1 MVIHCYCE
9 RLVRCTDGSNHQHL
23 IVVIICE
30 RAREAG
36 TQYTKRMLPWFVIPE
51 CNIRLDLVL
60 ELRKKHPTAGSARAH
75 GYAVIGSA
83 CERTIARH
91 LLWVDDT
98 IAAMLLEVNEWVAEL
113 APFTALP
120 PVRVGED
127 ALAQLRRLSGR
138 AGEGQT
144 GRARY
149 HRSVHRYRLRSP
161 RLRRGARPEPPADF
175 IEFSISRRLLVRY
188 HLSIHPQ
195 EASKWINYWFP
206 PTVWRSWKSCCC
218 SFIGS

>member
-1 MVIHCYCE
+1 MVIHCYCK

-36 TQYTKRMLPWFVIPE
+36 AQYTKRMLPWFVIPE

-60 ELRKKHPTAGSARAH
+60 ELRKKHPTAGSARDH

-83 CERTIARH
+83 TDARERTIARH
-91 LLWVDDT
+91 LLWVDDN

-120 PVRVGED
+120 RVRVGEG
-127 ALAQLRRLSGR
+127 ALAQLRRSVAAL
-138 AGEGQT
+138 EK
-144 GRARY
+144 ARQA
-149 HRSVHRYRLRSP
+149 RKPARSP
-161 RLRRGARPEPPADF
+161 PSE
-175 IEFSISRRLLVRY
+175 
-188 HLSIHPQ
+188 
-195 EASKWINYWFP
+195 
-206 PTVWRSWKSCCC
+206 
-218 SFIGS
+218 

>member
-1 MVIHCYCE
+1 MVIHCYCK

-60 ELRKKHPTAGSARAH
+60 ELRKKHPTAGSARDH

-127 ALAQLRRLSGR
+127 ALAQLRRSVAALEDARQAALGITV
-138 AGEGQT
+138 AFTVIGCVHLAYVAE
-144 GRARY
+144 RAR
-149 HRSVHRYRLRSP
+149 SP
-161 RLRRGARPEPPADF
+161 PPISLSLVFRGGC
-175 IEFSISRRLLVRY
+175 
-188 HLSIHPQ
+188 
-195 EASKWINYWFP
+195 WFD
-206 PTVWRSWKSCCC
+206 TT
-218 SFIGS
+218 

>member
-60 ELRKKHPTAGSARAH
+60 ELWKKHPTAGSARAH
-75 GYAVIGSA
+75 AYAVIGSA

-98 IAAMLLEVNEWVAEL
+98 CESAGKVT
-113 APFTALP
+113 PGRRSKGP
-120 PVRVGED
+120 PSLGLRVT
-127 ALAQLRRLSGR
+127 LYSR
-138 AGEGQT
+138 A
-144 GRARY
+144 
-149 HRSVHRYRLRSP
+149 
-161 RLRRGARPEPPADF
+161 
-175 IEFSISRRLLVRY
+175 
-188 HLSIHPQ
+188 
-195 EASKWINYWFP
+195 
-206 PTVWRSWKSCCC
+206 
-218 SFIGS
+218 SFESS